1 MELPGAAQRVLD
13 PAGVRPYLDPRPGG
27 EAPGPGAAL
36 HLPAGKAH
44 EQTIRGRVAT
54 MTTLREGFQIEEPSV
69 FVPWDVTEQQLREL
83 LEPHG
88 LRKVTFGYFTLSCRS
103 LGGLSHELGFHFIP
117 RNSDHLTELEFFRAK
132 PTVELHHSFDEFQ
145 HHLELTF
152 GPPTRSVPGQAGFTE
167 HRWQLPGAT
176 IVHYVVDRFGP
187 EEHVRII
194 RREDVLA

>member
-1 MELPGAAQRVLD
+1 M
-13 PAGVRPYLDPRPGG
+13 RPYLDPRPGG
-27 EAPGPGAAL
+27 EAPGPRAAL

-44 EQTIRGRVAT
+44 EQTIRGRVAA

-83 LEPHG
+83 LDPHG
-88 LRKVTFGYFTLSCRS
+88 LRKVTFGYFALSCTS

-117 RNSDHLTELEFFRAK
+117 RDSDHLTELEFFRAG
-132 PTVELHHSFDEFQ
+132 PAVELDRSYDEFQ

-152 GPPTRSVPGQAGFTE
+152 GPPTRSAPGHAGFAE
-167 HRWQLPGAT
+167 HRWTLPGAT
-176 IVHYVVDRFGP
+176 IVHYVVDQFGP